1 MTFTLRSGQLVELKS
16 AETDRYKPYADLY
29 NKALDE
35 LATLS
40 DLPLRPVPADRLRLC
55 RADPRAIKSNFPG
68 TGENLERKPDL
79 VRTSTHA
86 AEKTHKAGDQ
96 NFGDAPSKAFEW
108 SQVLSCEEMK
118 AFKVGLTTAAEE
130 VLAGKVFDSTS
141 GTAEDR
147 MQREIPWSKEYV
159 FSAPETPQSISTTI
173 SSTKSGSKRGR
184 SEFAD
189 DATSS
194 NKKARLDVVSST
206 GTDTALAAKDKDT
219 SKNTDARVQVATYA
233 MELMSY
239 GPGVNQVIMTL
250 VVGTSSPCDVENF
263 SA

>member
-1 MTFTLRSGQLVELKS
+1 MRSGELVKLKS
-16 AETDRYKPYADLY
+16 AETDRCKPYADLY
-29 NKALDE
+29 NKSLDE

-40 DLPLRPVPADRLRLC
+40 DLPLRPEPSHRLRLC

-79 VRTSTHA
+79 VRTSRHA
-86 AEKTHKAGDQ
+86 AEKTHMPGDQ
-96 NFGDAPSKAFEW
+96 YFGDKPSKAFEW

-118 AFKVGLTTAAEE
+118 AFKGGLTTGAEE
-130 VLAGKVFDSTS
+130 VLNGKVFDSTS

-147 MQREIPWSKEYV
+147 MLREIPWDKDYK
-159 FSAPETPQSISTTI
+159 FSAPETPQIISTTI

-184 SEFAD
+184 SELAD

-194 NKKARLDVVSST
+194 NKKARLEATVGSST
-206 GTDTALAAKDKDT
+206 RTNQALAAKDKDT
-219 SKNTDARVQVATYA
+219 NKNTDARVQVSTYA

-239 GPGVNQVIMTL
+239 GPGVDQVIMTL
-250 VVGTSSPCDVENF
+250 VVGTSSPCYVEN
-263 SA
+263 SNA